1 MIKRSVLPLA
11 LMALISGC
19 KPASDATAL
28 NGLVYCTEG
37 SPESFNPQ
45 LVTSGTTI
53 DAISQ
58 QLYDRLLDIDA
69 NNGSLLPALA
79 ISWQISDD
87 GLTYVFN
94 LRNDVAFHQTEYFTP
109 TRKFNASDVEFTFNR
124 ILNIDH
130 PFHQTATEYP
140 YFDSVEW
147 RELVK
152 SVRALSPSQV
162 VFQLN
167 KPDSSF
173 LSTLATDFAAILS
186 AEYGDS
192 LKESAQLP
200 HLDTLPIG
208 TGPFKFREYKKD
220 VLIRY
225 HRHSQYWRK
234 TGELDQLVIDIVPD
248 NTKRLAKLLTHECD
262 VAPIPRLAELSML
275 AKRKDF
281 SVDQQTS
288 LNVGYWAFNTQKAPF
303 NNVKVR
309 QALAF
314 AVNKQSILQ
323 AVYFGQAEAAN
334 SVLPPN
340 SWGYN
345 PDGQHSEFDLVKA
358 KQLLDEAGY
367 PNGFS
372 IDIWAMPVQRLYNPN
387 ALKMAELLQA
397 DLAKIGVSAN
407 IVSYEW
413 NTFRRKLRAGEHDSV
428 LIGWTADNADP
439 DNFLRPL
446 LSCASAISGSN
457 RTNWCDSHYDQLIA
471 DAVLT
476 ADVAK
481 RRELYFLAQDYVAE
495 QVPLIP
501 IAHSRRFQVK
511 SSKVTGMQINPYGGI
526 SFTAAG
532 KTK

>member
-1 MIKRSVLPLA
+1 MA

-87 GLTYVFN
+87 GLTYIFN

-109 TRKFNASDVEFTFNR
+109 TRNFNASDVEFTFNR

-323 AVYFGQAEAAN
+323 AVYFGQAEEAN

-532 KTK
+532 KIK

>member
-532 KTK
+532 KIK

>member
-19 KPASDATAL
+19 KPASDASAL